1 MFPIE
6 NFKTFLFFMDLKE
19 NLCSD
24 GVEQWVPY
32 DNTNYC
38 STSAFDGASSILQE
52 VYSSLKASGIVV
64 EQVSASHLSCAKIS
78 CQSTTFD
85 VKLISSFAMIC

>member
-1 MFPIE
+1 M
-6 NFKTFLFFMDLKE
+6 E

-64 EQVSASHLSCAKIS
+64 EQVMLYIS
-78 CQSTTFD
+78 RVQNFVLKD
-85 VKLISSFAMIC
+85 NI

>member
-1 MFPIE
+1 MRI
-6 NFKTFLFFMDLKE
+6 LKK
-19 NLCSD
+19 NYSSWDPNRKLCSD

-52 VYSSLKASGIVV
+52 VYSSLKTSGIVV
-64 EQVSASHLSCAKIS
+64 EQVSDLNFCVQNIILKYKI
-78 CQSTTFD
+78 
-85 VKLISSFAMIC
+85 